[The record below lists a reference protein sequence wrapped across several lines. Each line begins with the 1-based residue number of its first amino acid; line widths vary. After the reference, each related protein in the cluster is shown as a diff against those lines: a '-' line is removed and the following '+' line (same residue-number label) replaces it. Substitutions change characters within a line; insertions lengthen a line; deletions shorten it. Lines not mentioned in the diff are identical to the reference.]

1 MDNPTEENTPK
12 NISKYIFREANLPE
26 PTEKVSRTSGTVFW
40 GEDNLQPQF
49 LNRLYYENPV
59 HGGII
64 NQKIKLETSKSAKLK
79 HGTGK
84 RIEAQGCGMLN
95 LWTMN

>member
-1 MDNPTEENTPK
+1 MDKKVEAVELT
-12 NISKYIFREANLPE
+12 KYIFREANLPE
-26 PTEKVSRTSGTVFW
+26 PIEKVNTQNSRVSW

-64 NQKIKLETSKSAKLK
+64 NQKVKFITAGGLSVEGGDASVLDNGNSAYSL
-79 HGTGK
+79 
-84 RIEAQGCGMLN
+84 
-95 LWTMN
+95 